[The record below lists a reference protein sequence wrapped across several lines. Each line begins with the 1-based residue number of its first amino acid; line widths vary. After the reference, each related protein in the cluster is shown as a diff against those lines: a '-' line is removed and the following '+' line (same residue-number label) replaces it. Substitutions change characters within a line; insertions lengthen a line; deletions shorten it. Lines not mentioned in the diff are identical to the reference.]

1 MPFLGLTREKS
12 ARRKT
17 VAMLL
22 TELAKIDSTLW
33 RRPLEERKALVES
46 MRISCGVPEMLGNL
60 DPQTI
65 HLITKGDGLKT
76 AEAFTDAAQW
86 IQEAE
91 AFIQRVGEA
100 KLDVYHKNNP
110 VATLNDDL
118 RRITATAEKYLLEQ
132 GSGSFSLDVF
142 EETVRR
148 KAPILA
154 DHFIDTIF
162 DNFECQIQKQVLDKG
177 ADCHWSKLFPTQ
189 HSAFMRLKEQPK
201 DRDGKQ
207 RLLQMIAVVVSS
219 GSAEISKLIDE

>member
-12 ARRKT
+12 AKRKT

-46 MRISCGVPEMLGNL
+46 MRLTCSVPDTLGNL

-65 HLITKGDGLKT
+65 QLITKGDGHKT
-76 AEAFTDAAQW
+76 AEAFADAAQW
-86 IQEAE
+86 IEEAE

-100 KLDVYHKNNP
+100 RLDAYHRNNP
-110 VATLNDDL
+110 IATLNDDL
-118 RRITATAEKYLLEQ
+118 EKITSSTEKYLFEQ
-132 GSGSFSLDVF
+132 GSGSLLLDIL

-148 KAPILA
+148 KLPTLA
-154 DHFIDTIF
+154 DHFIDTAF
-162 DNFECQIQKQVLDKG
+162 SNFECQIQKQVLDKG
-177 ADCHWSKLFPTQ
+177 ADCHWSKVFPTQ

-201 DRDGKQ
+201 DGDGKQ
-207 RLLQMIAVVVSS
+207 RLLQMIAVAVSS